1 MTENTFDINYDVT
14 KKSKLKKFYEE
25 KKIFIYTTIIIL
37 LISIFSITFYE
48 DIKIKKRNE
57 LSTRYVQAKI
67 YIDNGKE
74 DKAASILKDIIFE
87 NDPAYSSL
95 SLFLIINQNLINDN
109 IEITRL
115 FDHVLKNNKF
125 NKEIKNLIIY
135 KKAVFNSNYVSE
147 LEMLRDIKPLL
158 NEKNLWKPHAL
169 YLIGNYYINKNENN
183 KAKEF
188 FAEILSIPNLRNEL
202 YDQAKNQLLV
212 ISSE

>member
-188 FAEILSIPNLRNEL
+188 FAEILSIPNQRNEL